1 MSSFWLDNP
10 NSLFNR
16 SHISQIW
23 PTSNLTMNEKLNA
36 ITRLIIIL
44 TVIGYIMTKDIKIII
59 SFVVSIGVI
68 IVMQRTKR

>member
-10 NSLFNR
+10 NSLLNK

-23 PTSNLTMNEKLNA
+23 PTSELTMNEKLNA

-59 SFVVSIGVI
+59 SSII
-68 IVMQRTKR
+68 NLTISIC